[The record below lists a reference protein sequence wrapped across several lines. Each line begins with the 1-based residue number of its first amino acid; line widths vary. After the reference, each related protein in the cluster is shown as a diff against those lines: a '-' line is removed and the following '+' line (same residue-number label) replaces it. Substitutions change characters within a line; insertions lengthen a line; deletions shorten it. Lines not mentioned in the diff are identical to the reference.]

1 MKTTYTLNQK
11 QVADLK
17 KTAQIPLSQWAF
29 YDAVVKHQTPILKEE
44 FGGGKNLNIK
54 IK

>member
-1 MKTTYTLNQK
+1 MKTTYTLTQK
-11 QVADLK
+11 QVDYLK